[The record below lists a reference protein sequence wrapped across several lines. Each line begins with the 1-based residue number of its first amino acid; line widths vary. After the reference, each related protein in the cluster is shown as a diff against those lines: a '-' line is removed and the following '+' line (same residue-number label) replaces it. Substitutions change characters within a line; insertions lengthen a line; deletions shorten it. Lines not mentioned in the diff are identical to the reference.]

1 MEPCLVAEI
10 EFREWTRE
18 GVMRAP
24 SYKGLRDDKEPRDV
38 MREPAPLPGQEG
50 DLAAG
55 QDDAGHRPE
64 LARPHLDAS
73 LRYEDGE
80 LGTGDIPPNG
90 LA

>member
-1 MEPCLVAEI
+1 
-10 EFREWTRE
+10 
-18 GVMRAP
+18 
-24 SYKGLRDDKEPRDV
+24 

-73 LRYEDGE
+73 LRHEDGE
-80 LGTGDIPPNG
+80 L
-90 LA
+90 